1 MITTTFRNTRILFLG
16 ISLLILGCSNPK
28 PIKGAVVSAREEAS
42 AIGVAIMKQGG
53 TAFDAMIATD
63 LALTV
68 CYPNA
73 GNISGGGFAVYRTN
87 GGDIGSLDFREKAPL
102 GASSDM
108 YLDEEGNVIPN
119 KSTLGGLAVG
129 VPGTVAGLVA
139 LHEKFGTLPWETLVQ
154 PAIDLARKGYVVT
167 PKQEQSFKSKKDD
180 FIAVNGPETLYAQ
193 DFEAGDR
200 VQNLALAETLER
212 IAKFGKAGFYEGPV
226 ADDLVARVQETGGII
241 THEDLLTYEPVWRN
255 PIQFKYKDLMLYA
268 MGPPSSGGICLGQ
281 IMKMIEPYD
290 VGQYKHNSLQAMQVI
305 VEAERRSY
313 ADRSLYL
320 GDPDFV
326 KIPKDSL
333 LDSNYLSKRMRSF
346 TFEKA
351 TKSSD
356 IAPGTIQ
363 WEESEETTH
372 YSIVDPQ
379 GNAIAVTTTLN
390 GSYGSKVFVEKG
402 GYFLN
407 NEMDDFSSKPGVPN
421 MFGLIGGKA
430 NAIAP
435 QKRMLSAMTPT
446 IVEKN
451 GKLAMVVGTP
461 GGSTIIT
468 SVLQTILNVYEF
480 DMDVQSAVASPR
492 FHHQW
497 LPDVVVFE
505 PGLFDPSLIKSLQA
519 KAYDIKEEYSRIIG
533 RVDAIQVSES
543 GEITTGADPRGD
555 DTAVHLY

>member
-87 GGDIGSLDFREKAPL
+87 EGEIGSLDFREKAPL

-108 YLDEEGNVIPN
+108 YLDAEGNVIPN

-139 LHEKFGTLPWETLVQ
+139 LHEKFGTLPWETLVK

-180 FIAVNGPETLYAQ
+180 FIAVNGPETFYAQ

-241 THEDLLTYEPVWRN
+241 THEDLLTYEPVWRD

-290 VGQYKHNSLQAMQVI
+290 VGQYEHNSLQAMQVI

-407 NEMDDFSSKPGVPN
+407 NEMDDFSSNPGVPN

>member
-1 MITTTFRNTRILFLG
+1 MKHSFTKYTLLILFLSSTLFQACNR
-16 ISLLILGCSNPK
+16 IK
-28 PIKGAVVSAREEAS
+28 PIKAAVVSAREEAS
-42 AIGVAIMKQGG
+42 AIGVAVMKRGG
-53 TAFDAMIATD
+53 SAFDAMIATD

-73 GNISGGGFAVYRTN
+73 GNISGGGFLVYRTKD
-87 GGDIGSLDFREKAPL
+87 GEVGSLDYREKAPL
-102 GASSDM
+102 AASANM
-108 YLDEEGNVIPN
+108 YLDKEGNVLPN

-129 VPGTVAGLVA
+129 VPGTIAGLVA
-139 LHEKFGTLPWETLVQ
+139 IHKKFGKLPWEALIQ
-154 PAIDLARKGYVVT
+154 PAIELAKNGYIVT
-167 PKQEQSFKSKKDD
+167 SKQASSFENKKED
-180 FIAVNGPETLYAQ
+180 FVAINGAETFYAQ
-193 DFEAGDR
+193 GFKAGDR
-200 VQNLALAETLER
+200 VKNLALAKTLER
-212 IAKFGKAGFYEGPV
+212 IAKYGKAGFYEGPV

-241 THEDLLTYEPVWRN
+241 THEDLLAYEPVWRT
-255 PIQFKYKDLMLYA
+255 PINFQYKDLNVYA

-290 VGQYKHNSLQAMQVI
+290 VGQYEHNSVEAMQVI

-326 KIPKDSL
+326 NVPKDSL
-333 LDSNYLSKRMRSF
+333 LDPAYLNQRMESF
-346 TFEKA
+346 SFNQA
-351 TKSSD
+351 TKSTD
-356 IAPGTIQ
+356 IAPGSIV

-372 YSIVDPQ
+372 YSIIDTM
-379 GNAIAVTTTLN
+379 GNAVAVTTTLN

-451 GKLAMVVGTP
+451 GKLAMILGTP

-468 SVLQTILNVYEF
+468 SVLQIILNVYEF
-480 DMDVQSAVASPR
+480 DMGIQAAVSAAR

-497 LPDVVVFE
+497 LPDLIVFE
-505 PGLFDPSLIKSLQA
+505 PNQFEESLINALQQ
-519 KAYDIKEEYSRIIG
+519 KQYQIKEEYSRIIG
-533 RVDAIQVSES
+533 RVDAIHLSEH
-543 GEITTGADPRGD
+543 GEISTGADPRGD
-555 DTAVHLY
+555 DKAVHLY

>member
-87 GGDIGSLDFREKAPL
+87 EGEIGSLDFREKAPL

-108 YLDEEGNVIPN
+108 YLDAEGNVIPN

-180 FIAVNGPETLYAQ
+180 FIAVNGPETFYAQ

-241 THEDLLTYEPVWRN
+241 THEDLLTYEPVWRD

-290 VGQYKHNSLQAMQVI
+290 VGQYEHNSLQAMQVI

-333 LDSNYLSKRMRSF
+333 LDSDYLSKRMRSF

>member
-1 MITTTFRNTRILFLG
+1 MKFLFTKNYCYLILCLVLF
-16 ISLLILGCSNPK
+16 ILGCTPPK

-53 TAFDAMIATD
+53 TAFDALIATD

-73 GNISGGGFAVYRTN
+73 GNISGGGFLVYRTAE
-87 GGDIGSLDFREKAPL
+87 GKVGSLDYREKAPM
-102 GASSDM
+102 GASADM
-108 YLDEEGNVIPN
+108 YLDEQGNVMPG

-129 VPGTVAGLVA
+129 VPGTVAGLA
-139 LHEKFGTLPWETLVQ
+139 AIHKKFGTLPWEDLVQ
-154 PAIDLARKGYVVT
+154 PAIDLARKGYFVT
-167 PKQEQSFKSKKDD
+167 KKQQRSFESKKED
-180 FIAVNGPETLYAQ
+180 FIAVNGPDTFYAQ
-193 DFEAGDR
+193 DFKAGDR
-200 VQNLALAETLER
+200 VQNTALAETLER
-212 IAKFGKAGFYEGPV
+212 IAKYGKAGFYQGPV
-226 ADDLVARVQETGGII
+226 AEDLVNRVMETGGVI
-241 THEDLLTYEPVWRN
+241 TLEDLLAYEPVWRD
-255 PIQFKYKDLMLYA
+255 PINFQYKDLNIYA
-268 MGPPSSGGICLGQ
+268 MGPPSSGGICLAQ
-281 IMKMIEPYD
+281 IMKMIEPYN
-290 VGQYKHNSLQAMQVI
+290 VGQYDHNSKEAMQVI

-326 KIPKDSL
+326 NVPKDSL
-333 LDSNYLSKRMRSF
+333 LDVTYLNKRMNSF

-351 TKSSD
+351 TKSTD
-356 IAPGTIQ
+356 IAPGSIQ
-363 WEESEETTH
+363 CEESEETTH
-372 YSIVDPQ
+372 YSIVDPL
-379 GNAIAVTTTLN
+379 GNAVAVTTTLN
-390 GSYGSKVFVEKG
+390 GSYGSKVFVENG

-446 IVEKN
+446 IVERN

-480 DMDVQSAVASPR
+480 DMDVQSAVSAAR

-505 PGLFDPSLIKSLQA
+505 PGQFNPSLIKSLQD
-519 KAYDIKEEYSRIIG
+519 KGYNIKEEYSRIIG
-533 RVDAIQVSES
+533 RVDAIQISES

-555 DTAVHLY
+555 DTAVPLY

>member
-1 MITTTFRNTRILFLG
+1 MITTTFRNTCILFLG

-87 GGDIGSLDFREKAPL
+87 EGEIGSLDFREKAPL

-108 YLDEEGNVIPN
+108 YLDAEGNVIPN

-180 FIAVNGPETLYAQ
+180 FIAVNGPETFYAQ

-212 IAKFGKAGFYEGPV
+212 IAKYGKAGFYEGTV

-241 THEDLLTYEPVWRN
+241 THEDLLAYQPVWRD

-290 VGQYKHNSLQAMQVI
+290 VGQYEHNSLEAMQVI

-333 LDSNYLSKRMRSF
+333 LDGNYLSKRMRSF

-480 DMDVQSAVASPR
+480 DMNIQSAVAAPR

-533 RVDAIQVSES
+533 RVDAIQVTES

>member
-87 GGDIGSLDFREKAPL
+87 EGEIGSLDFREKAPL

-108 YLDEEGNVIPN
+108 YLDAEGNVIPN

-139 LHEKFGTLPWETLVQ
+139 LHEKFGTLPWETLVK

-180 FIAVNGPETLYAQ
+180 FIDVNGPETFYAQ

-241 THEDLLTYEPVWRN
+241 THEDLLTYEPVWRD

-333 LDSNYLSKRMRSF
+333 LDSDYLSKRMRSF